1 MRHFGVVILLA
12 AVGVLVLAPSGGAE
26 VLDYLESR
34 WDQHKYAGLGGVQ
47 FVKIGQG
54 ARAAAMGGVFSA
66 NADDINSAFWNPAG
80 LTDIRGTA
88 WTATYTKWL
97 VNTKVFSA
105 AAAFNTGSAKGG
117 VLGLSVISY
126 RPESFEETTIYQPS
140 GTGQE
145 VSTGDIAIGLI
156 YALKLTDKFAF
167 GARVSWLHQSLFT
180 FTVNHVALDVAT
192 RFHTGFRSLRV
203 AMCLRNYGP
212 DIEVLAVKALMPMSY
227 SLSAAA
233 EVYGEKGDPA
243 YLTLAA
249 ETLYEADYAMRYHV
263 GGELWL
269 QNMIALRAGHRFTYV
284 ADSFSLGAGVKYEIA
299 GGKSVTVDVSYSEM
313 EFFEAPIRVTIGG
326 TF

>member
-1 MRHFGVVILLA
+1 MRHLRAVILLA
-12 AVGVLVLAPSGGAE
+12 AAGVLVLAPSGGAE
-26 VLDYLESR
+26 VLDYVESQ
-34 WDQHKYAGLGGVQ
+34 WDQHKYSGLGGVQ

-54 ARAAAMGGVFSA
+54 ARASAMGGIFSA
-66 NADDINSAFWNPAG
+66 NADDINAAFWNPAG

-88 WTATYTKWL
+88 WTATYTRWL

-105 AAAFNTGSAKGG
+105 AAALNTGSARGG
-117 VLGLSVISY
+117 VLGMTVMSY

-140 GTGQE
+140 GTGQN
-145 VSTGDIAIGLI
+145 VDTGDIAIGLI
-156 YALKLTDKFAF
+156 YAIKLTDKFSF
-167 GARVSWLHQSLFT
+167 GARVSWLHQTLFT
-180 FTVNHVALDVAT
+180 FSVNHIAIDLGT

-212 DIEVLAVKALMPMSY
+212 DIEVLRLRALMPMAY
-227 SLSAAA
+227 SLSLAS

-243 YLTLAA
+243 YLTLSA
-249 ETLYEADYAMRYHV
+249 ETLYEADYSMRYHV

-284 ADSFSLGAGVKYEIA
+284 ADSYSLGAGVKYDIP
-299 GGKSVTVDVSYSEM
+299 GGKSVTVDVSYSKM
-313 EFFEAPIRVTIGG
+313 DFFEAPIRVTIGG